1 MRLKEDSALQT
12 TQQGQY
18 DDTVE
23 EVYLGGGLDLA
34 LMPQDAR
41 QGLKR

>member
-1 MRLKEDSALQT
+1 MRLKEYRALQT
-12 TQQGQY
+12 IQQGRY

-23 EVYLGGGLDLA
+23 NAYLGGDLDLA

-41 QGLKR
+41 QGLKC